1 MRYYP
6 IHLDIQ
12 NRHCLVVGGGGVG
25 TRKVKTLLKCG
36 AKVTVVSPEI
46 SDRLQNLAESA
57 RLTLKP
63 RPYQTEDI
71 EGMFLVIG
79 ASDDET
85 LNRQISSDAE
95 RRNTLCNI
103 ADRPEKCNFILPS
116 IVRRDDLVITI
127 STSGRSPALAKKL
140 RKKLERRFGP
150 EYGDF
155 LKLMGAI
162 RSKLLSQAH
171 EPEVHKPLFEQLI
184 DSNLIVLIQ
193 EGKTEDINAL
203 LAKILGDGYRFE
215 ELMQL

>member
-6 IHLDIQ
+6 IHLDIR
-12 NRHCLVVGGGGVG
+12 NKNCLVVGGGGVG

-36 AKVTVVSPEI
+36 AKVTVVSPAI
-46 SDRLQNLAESA
+46 SDRLQTLAESA
-57 RLTLKP
+57 RLTLKA
-63 RPYQTEDI
+63 RPYRTEDI

-184 DSNLIVLIQ
+184 DSNLIALMQ
-193 EGKTEDINAL
+193 ADKTEDINVL

-215 ELMQL
+215 ELMHS

>member
-1 MRYYP
+1 
-6 IHLDIQ
+6 LDIQ
-12 NRHCLVVGGGGVG
+12 DKNCLVVGGGGVG
-25 TRKVKTLLKCG
+25 SRKVQTLLKCG
-36 AKVTVVSPEI
+36 AIVTVVSPEI
-46 SDRLQNLAESA
+46 SDRLRVLAESE

-63 RPYQTEDI
+63 RPYRSEDI

-140 RKKLERRFGP
+140 RKKLERQFGP
-150 EYGDF
+150 EYGEF

-171 EPEVHKPLFEQLI
+171 EPEAHKPLFEQLI
-184 DSNLIVLIQ
+184 DSNLIALIQ
-193 EGKTEDINAL
+193 EGKTQDINAL
-203 LAKILGDGYRFE
+203 LADILGDGYRFE
-215 ELMQL
+215 ELMHQ